1 LIFFAK
7 KSKQMSSD
15 LKLMVKESVEY
26 LKQQGISGTEVAIIL
41 GTGLGKLVDHIEV
54 EHSINY
60 ADIPHFPVSTVEFH
74 QGRLIFGI
82 LSGKRVMVMQGRF
95 HYYEGYTM
103 KQVAFPVHVM
113 KALGARY
120 LLVSNACG
128 TINMDFKKG
137 KMMLI
142 TDHINLFFTNPL
154 IGANDDQIGP
164 RFPDMSHPYSPEL
177 MNLFVDVAGKL
188 NITLNSGVYA
198 AVAGPMLETRAEYRY
213 IRFVGADVVG
223 MSTIPEAITA
233 VHVGLPVAAV
243 SVITDECD
251 PDHLEPINIDDI
263 LSNAAIAEVDLIRL
277 FKGVVEKL
285 QLG

>member
-7 KSKQMSSD
+7 KSKQMISD
-15 LKLMVKESVEY
+15 LKIMVKESADY
-26 LKQQGISGTEVAIIL
+26 LKQQGVSGTEVAIIL

-60 ADIPHFPVSTVEFH
+60 GDIPHFPVSTVEFH
-74 QGRLIFGI
+74 RGRLIFGT

-137 KMMLI
+137 EMMLI

-177 MNLFVDVAGKL
+177 TNLFGEIAGKL
-188 NITLNSGVYA
+188 NIKLNRGAYA

-223 MSTIPEAITA
+223 MSTIPEAMTA

-263 LSNAAIAEVDLIRL
+263 LTTAALAEVDLIRL

-285 QLG
+285 NVE